1 MKRNKILITLF
12 LIFGSLTL
20 HSCITDWLNVTPR
33 DQMLNREMFS
43 TETNIN
49 NVLNGIYRSMAA
61 RGLYGENMTQT
72 FTEHL
77 ARFYWQYGSPTAL
90 DSDVNLWANVAWF
103 EYGEAPVRGRIQT
116 IWNDTYALI
125 FRINAFIYN
134 LKTVSDDVMMESR
147 RHVLLGE
154 AYALRAFLHF
164 DMFRLFGPVNMTD
177 AHTGLP
183 YNRSH
188 QVMPHPNLP
197 ADEFIHLVLEDLAT
211 ALVLLEDDPIHT
223 SGVNSNFGAITM
235 DMTLTPEDIFSRFFR
250 NRRMNYFAARALE
263 ARVLLHAGRRHEAAN
278 AAQMLIDQIYRTGIF
293 RWEEA
298 RTDVQ
303 RSTIIRD
310 RNFVF
315 YREVL
320 FGLDNIVLH
329 TTWQSLFEGT
339 RIGRTHAVSFS
350 QLRAVFG
357 NFDGALSEVRDI
369 RARQW
374 TMSNVNPHGISGIIA
389 PPDTHISTRFRRED
403 TERLRNFQP
412 LMRMSELYYILAEV
426 AILNGRSNYAA
437 EAINRVQSMRGL
449 IDLQL
454 LDPATATLAEVTA
467 RLEEEIY
474 REFVGEGQIFFYLKR
489 NNRSVIFDGNG
500 GRTNLLLEF
509 PSTER
514 IYVLPLP
521 DSETMI

>member
-12 LIFGSLTL
+12 LVFGSLTL

-33 DQMLNREMFS
+33 DHMLNKEMFS
-43 TETNIN
+43 TEMNIN

-61 RGLYGENMTQT
+61 RGLYGELMTQT

-77 ARFYWQYGSPTAL
+77 ARFYWHGSPVAL
-90 DSDVNLWANVAWF
+90 NSDVSLWANVALF
-103 EYGEAPVRGRIQT
+103 EYGEAPVRRRIQT
-116 IWNDTYALI
+116 IWNYTYALI
-125 FRINAFIYN
+125 FRLNAFIYN
-134 LKTVSDDVMMESR
+134 LEAVSDDVMMENR
-147 RHVLLGE
+147 RRVLLGE

-164 DMFRLFGPVNMTD
+164 DMFRLFGPINMTD

-197 ADEFIHLVLEDLAT
+197 ATEFIYLVLEDLAK
-211 ALVLLEDDPIHT
+211 ALVLLEDDPIRT
-223 SGVNSNFGAITM
+223 SGVNSNFGAITT
-235 DMTLTPEDIFSRFFR
+235 DMTLTPEDISARFFR

-263 ARVLLHAGRRHEAAN
+263 ARVLLHAGRRQEAAN
-278 AAQMLIDQIYRTGIF
+278 AAQMLIDQIYRTGTF

-298 RTDVQ
+298 RTDGQ
-303 RSTIIRD
+303 RTTIIQD
-310 RNFVF
+310 RNFIF

-320 FGLDNIVLH
+320 FGLDNIALH

-339 RIGRTHAVSFS
+339 QLGRTHAVTFS

-369 RARQW
+369 RSRQW
-374 TMSNVNPHGISGIIA
+374 TMSNVNPHAITGVIA

-403 TERLRNFQP
+403 AERLRNFQP

-426 AILNGRSNYAA
+426 AIFNGRPSDAA
-437 EAINRVQSMRGL
+437 NAINRVQSMRGL

-454 LDPATATLAEVTA
+454 LDPATVTLGEVTA
-467 RLEEEIY
+467 RLDEEIY

-500 GRTNLLLEF
+500 GRTNLLLFF
-509 PSTER
+509 PSTEMV
-514 IYVLPLP
+514 YVLPLP